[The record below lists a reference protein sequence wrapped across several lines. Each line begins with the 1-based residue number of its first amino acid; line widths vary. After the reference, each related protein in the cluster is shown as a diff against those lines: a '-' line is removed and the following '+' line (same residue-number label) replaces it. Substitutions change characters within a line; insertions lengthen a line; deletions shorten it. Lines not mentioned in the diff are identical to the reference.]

1 MLYSNKKYY
10 LLFLHKII
18 ASTVVLLFCSLFT
31 HAQNITFR
39 NKPVKHHYN
48 TITAININSSVKV
61 NARLTERLM
70 PPKNQLMSWR
80 NYYLTAAQIEQRDR
94 NKRLNQSI
102 GRQIASEMLDSYI
115 NYLIYGKKSPVVVTP
130 KF

>member
-10 LLFLHKII
+10 LLFLHKTILSI
-18 ASTVVLLFCSLFT
+18 VVMLFCSLFT

-39 NKPVKHHYN
+39 NQPVKHHYN
-48 TITAININSSVKV
+48 TITVININSSIKV

-102 GRQIASEMLDSYI
+102 GRQIANEMLDSYI
-115 NYLIYGKKSPVVVTP
+115 NALINGKKSPVVVTP

>member
-10 LLFLHKII
+10 PLFLHKII
-18 ASTVVLLFCSLFT
+18 VSIVVMLFCSIFA

-39 NKPVKHHYN
+39 NEPVKHHYN
-48 TITAININSSVKV
+48 TVTAINFNSSLKV
-61 NARLTERLM
+61 NARLKERLM
-70 PPKNQLMSWR
+70 PPKNQLMSWH

-102 GRQIASEMLDSYI
+102 GRQIANDMLNSYV
-115 NYLIYGKKSPVVVTP
+115 NALIYGKKSPVVVAP